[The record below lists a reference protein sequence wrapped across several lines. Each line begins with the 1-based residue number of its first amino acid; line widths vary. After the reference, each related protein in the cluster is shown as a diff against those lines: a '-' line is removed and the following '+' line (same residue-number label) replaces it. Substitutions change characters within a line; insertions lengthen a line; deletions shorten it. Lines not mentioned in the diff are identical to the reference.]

1 MEKKTFFIEDDIIF
15 ISFPKWDQVQKVISL
30 TIIIKS
36 MRTTILILACLI
48 LEAAASVHVTAQEL
62 YKPTWE
68 SLDSHKM
75 PGWYDDAKIGLS
87 MHWGVY
93 SVPAW
98 APREDGISYAEWY
111 GYRMKEKT
119 NPTIDYHRK
128 TYGENFVYDDFI
140 PMWKAESFQP
150 ADWAKF
156 AKKMGAN
163 YIFITSKHHD
173 GFCLWPTKLTDR
185 NAMKMGPHKDLLGQF
200 FTAGRKE
207 GLKVGLYYSLYE
219 WFNPLY
225 TNKEIPYAGLKR
237 VNNYVDDFMIP
248 QIKEL
253 IDLYHPDFFYFDGE
267 WDHPESFWKMKEVVA
282 YYYNQAA
289 ARNQEVFVNDRF
301 GKDERGRHGDLY
313 NVEYNYE
320 KGSEGLLTHKW
331 SYWQGIAKTFGYNS
345 DTDQEDCLS
354 PKQFIDKVI
363 KGVSK
368 NGNFDINVGPTA
380 AGIIPEYEQYPLLK
394 LGEWLG
400 TNGEAI
406 YGTRTWKVQ
415 EEGDACF
422 TSKGDN
428 IYAIFLKWQGDEFHL
443 KSVKPVE
450 GSKISMLGVP
460 GDLKWKWDEST
471 GLTIIYPRDK
481 ARPTSCSYAWAF
493 KINVK

>member
-1 MEKKTFFIEDDIIF
+1 MRSYIF
-15 ISFPKWDQVQKVISL
+15 ISVVLLSL
-30 TIIIKS
+30 TVS
-36 MRTTILILACLI
+36 LTNL
-48 LEAAASVHVTAQEL
+48 SSQQL
-62 YKPTWE
+62 YKATWE
-68 SLDSHKM
+68 SLDTHKM
-75 PGWYDDAKIGLS
+75 PAWYDDAKIGLS

-111 GYRMKEKT
+111 GFRMKEKG
-119 NPTIDYHRK
+119 NPTVDYHRQNF
-128 TYGENFVYDDFI
+128 GEDFTYDDFI
-140 PMWKAESFQP
+140 PLWKAENYNP
-150 ADWAKF
+150 LVWAKF
-156 AKKMGAN
+156 ARKMGAK

-185 NAMKMGPHKDLLGQF
+185 NAMKMGPHKDLLGEF
-200 FTAGRKE
+200 FEAGRKE

-225 TNKEIPYAGLKR
+225 TKNEIPYAGLKR

-282 YYYNQAA
+282 WYYNQAA
-289 ARNQEVFVNDRF
+289 ARKQEVFVNDRF
-301 GKDERGRHGDLY
+301 GKEERGRHGDLY
-313 NVEYNYE
+313 NVEYSFE

-331 SYWQGIAKTFGYNS
+331 SYWQGIAKTFGFNK
-345 DTDQEDCLS
+345 DTDPQDCLS
-354 PKQFIDKVI
+354 PKQFIDKVV
-363 KGVSK
+363 KGVSN

-380 AGIIPEYEQYPLLK
+380 AGIIPDYEQYPLLA
-394 LGEWLG
+394 LGEWLE

-406 YGTRTWKVQ
+406 YGSRPWKIQ

-428 IYAIFLKWQGDEFHL
+428 VYAIFLKWQGDQFHL
-443 KSVKPVE
+443 KSVKPAD
-450 GSKISMLGVP
+450 GSAIAMLGVP
-460 GDLKWKWDEST
+460 GDLKWTWDDAT
-471 GLTIIYPRDK
+471 GLTILYPREK
-481 ARPTSCSYAWAF
+481 ARPTACSYAWAF
-493 KINVK
+493 KIKMKQ

>member
-1 MEKKTFFIEDDIIF
+1 MQLTKSIF
-15 ISFPKWDQVQKVISL
+15 AVLLFETASL
-30 TIIIKS
+30 TGVS
-36 MRTTILILACLI
+36 
-48 LEAAASVHVTAQEL
+48 AQQL

-68 SLDSHKM
+68 SLDSHKI
-75 PGWYDDAKIGLS
+75 PQWYDDAKIGLS

-111 GYRMKEKT
+111 GYRMKEKG
-119 NPTIDYHRK
+119 NPTVDYHLEN
-128 TYGENFVYDDFI
+128 YGANFFYDDFI
-140 PMWKAESFQP
+140 PMWKAENFDP
-150 ADWAKF
+150 AEWAKF
-156 AKKMGAN
+156 AKMMGAK

-173 GFCLWPTKLTDR
+173 GFCLWPTKYTDR
-185 NAMKMGPHKDLLGQF
+185 NAMKMGPHKDLLRQF
-200 FTAGRKE
+200 FEAGRNE

-225 TNKEIPYAGLKR
+225 TSKEIPYTGLKK

-248 QIKEL
+248 QIREL
-253 IDLYHPDFFYFDGE
+253 IDLYHPDFFFFDGE
-267 WDHPESFWKMKEVVA
+267 WDHPEAFWKMKEVVA

-289 ARNQEVFVNDRF
+289 ARNQEVFVNDRL
-301 GKDERGRHGDLY
+301 GKEERGKHGDLY

-320 KGSEGLLTHKW
+320 KGNEGLLTHKW

-380 AGIIPEYEQYPLLK
+380 AGIIPDYEQYPLLK
-394 LGEWLG
+394 LGEWLS

-422 TSKGDN
+422 TSKDDN
-428 IYAIFLKWQGDEFHL
+428 VYAIFLKWQGDEFHL
-443 KSVKPVE
+443 RSVKPAE
-450 GSKISMLGVP
+450 GSKISMLGIP
-460 GDLKWKWDEST
+460 GDLKWKWDDFN
-471 GLTIIYPRDK
+471 GLTISYPREK
-481 ARPTSCSYAWAF
+481 SRPASCSYAWAF
-493 KINVK
+493 KIKVK